1 MLKIL
6 PVGTI
11 RAADAYT
18 IEHEPVSSDDLMERA
33 AGLCFEWISE
43 IFPEKETAFT
53 VVAGTGNNGGD
64 GLVIARLLIEAGYD
78 VKTVLVKFGKTLSD
92 DCKLNLKRLQKLKKV
107 ESIDSESEAIAF
119 LPGSIIVDALLGSG
133 ISRAPEGLAL
143 HAIQNINTS
152 GLTVISI
159 DMPSGLLADAS
170 SLAHGKDIV
179 KATFTL
185 TLGVPKLAL
194 MLPENEHYCG
204 HWDFIPIG
212 LHSTFINEAESRFFI
227 SEQNDIASFF
237 PSRRTFSHKGTY
249 GHALIVAGS
258 KGKTGAAV
266 LAANACLRSGCGLT
280 TVHCP
285 EQSSGIIQTAAPE
298 AMCSVD
304 TEKDF
309 VSQLPDLSAYTAI
322 AFGPGCGQ
330 HKATA
335 STLKLLIQNSTTP
348 LVIDADGLNIL
359 AENKTWLSFLP
370 KNTILTPHPGE
381 FKRLFGS
388 FQDDFARL
396 EGAQSAATKFNC
408 IIVLKGAWTAVV
420 TPSSQVF
427 FNPSGN
433 PGMAKGGSGDT
444 LTGLIAGLLARKI
457 SPIHAAIAGV
467 YLHGL
472 AGDLAAEE
480 LGMEAMK
487 AGDIIESL
495 NEAWTSIL
503 S

>member
-6 PVGTI
+6 PVGSI
-11 RAADAYT
+11 RAADAFT
-18 IEHEPVSSDDLMERA
+18 IEHEPVSSDLLMERA
-33 AGLCFEWISE
+33 AGLCFEWITE
-43 IFPEKETAFT
+43 LFPDKETQFT

-64 GLVIARLLIEAGYD
+64 GLVIARMLIEAGYTA
-78 VKTVLVKFGKTLSD
+78 KAILVEFSKTLSN
-92 DCKLNLKRLQKLKKV
+92 DCKFNLERLQKLTKV
-107 ESIDSESEAIAF
+107 ETCGSQNDELEF
-119 LPGSIIVDALLGSG
+119 LPSSVIIDALLGSG
-133 ISRAPEGLAL
+133 ISRAPEGLVK
-143 HAIQNINTS
+143 HAIQSINS
-152 GLTVISI
+152 SQLPVVAI

-170 SLAHGKDIV
+170 SLAHEKDIV

-194 MLPENEHYCG
+194 LLPENEQYCG
-204 HWDFIPIG
+204 HWQFIPIG
-212 LHSTFINEAESRFFI
+212 LHPTFLNDAESRFLI
-227 SEQNDIASFF
+227 TEENDIASFF
-237 PSRRTFSHKGTY
+237 PSRSTFSHKGTY

-285 EQSSGIIQTAAPE
+285 EQSLNIIQIAAPE

-304 TEKDF
+304 AEKDF
-309 VSQLPDLSAYTAI
+309 VSLLPDLSAFTAI

-335 STLKLLIQNSTTP
+335 SALKLLIQNSTSP

-359 AENKTWLSFLP
+359 SENKTWLSFLP

-388 FQDDFARL
+388 FLDDFARI
-396 EGAQSAATKFNC
+396 EGAQDAAARFNC
-408 IIVLKGAWTAVV
+408 IIVLKGAFTAVV
-420 TPSSQVF
+420 TPSRQVF
-427 FNPSGN
+427 FNPTGN

-444 LTGLIAGLLARKI
+444 LTGLIAGLLARNI

-487 AGDIIESL
+487 AGDLID
-495 NEAWTSIL
+495 AL
-503 S
+503 SSSWQMVTE